1 MSTADNNRNREMTEQ
16 RLIAAVGQLL
26 AEQGFQSIGV
36 NAIAR
41 TAGVDKVLIYRY
53 FEGLPK
59 LLECYGRSNNFW
71 PSVDEVL
78 GERVTLLQLSAGQRL
93 QLVLERLVSG
103 LLARPQTLAIMAWEL
118 SQQNALTRA
127 LADIREQWGI
137 HVLQQAT
144 SDLSHEQRDIA
155 AIANFLVAGV
165 QYLLIRS
172 RNTGLYGGISLN
184 TEQGWARWQTAI
196 AALCHAID
204 IQDAQSS

>member
-1 MSTADNNRNREMTEQ
+1 MSPADNNRNREMTEQ

-78 GERVTLLQLSAGQRL
+78 GDRVTLLQLSAGQRL

-184 TEQGWARWQTAI
+184 TEQGWARKCTAKP
-196 AALCHAID
+196 LSVL
-204 IQDAQSS
+204 QW